1 MGVKRCLPLMVS
13 ITEVEFTEDCRPLEQ
28 LKRRSEE
35 RWRIFVPDG
44 DFIKPTVINAWS
56 ECFIF
61 FSPQRRTLLPLG
73 KMTVG

>member
-44 DFIKPTVINAWS
+44 DFIKP
-56 ECFIF
+56 
-61 FSPQRRTLLPLG
+61 
-73 KMTVG
+73 